1 MPTVSVILVFHR
13 DTPFLRP
20 AINSILDQTFR
31 DLELV
36 LVDNGVGLMETD
48 LGLSVGEDRP
58 PIKWVRFPENRG
70 IAHGGN
76 AGFAAAVG
84 EFAAFMD
91 YDDIAFLIDAQGAQ
105 TGESFTLLSPAE
117 QATFSQ
123 FSMPATSPTM
133 MARTEVVRRLP
144 YRPEFIYAPDF
155 DFFSRVAD
163 NAVTAAIPEVLLH
176 YRHHANQSTQM
187 GHDSQTLSAN
197 IIRLLTARRR
207 AGRPEDFANLTD
219 ELAAWRK
226 DAPALAVQ
234 YNFFAD
240 RAWQE
245 NFPILGVFFARK
257 LLSVDRSPRA
267 VKKALQLVSMALGQG
282 GGARVTLL
290 RLFFTGPLRT
300 YGLHRA

>member
-91 YDDIAFLIDAQGAQ
+91 YDDIALPNRIARQVIALREHPAWQIVTTRAFLIDAQGAQ

-155 DFFSRVAD
+155 DFFPRVAD
-163 NAVTAAIPEVLLH
+163 NAVTAAIPEVLLY
-176 YRHHANQSTQM
+176 YRHHANQSTQV

-245 NFPILGVFFARK
+245 NFPLLGVYFARK
-257 LLSVDRSPRA
+257 LLPVDRSPRA
-267 VKKALQLVSMALGQG
+267 V
-282 GGARVTLL
+282 
-290 RLFFTGPLRT
+290 
-300 YGLHRA
+300 